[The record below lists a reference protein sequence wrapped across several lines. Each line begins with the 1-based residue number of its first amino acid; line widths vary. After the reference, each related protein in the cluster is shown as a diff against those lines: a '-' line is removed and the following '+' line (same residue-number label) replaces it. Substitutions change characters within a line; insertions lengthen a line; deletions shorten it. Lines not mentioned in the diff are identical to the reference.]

1 MIGLLITWYALKSIV
16 KLRLDNSMVCK
27 SLELFVLSFEIPI
40 TVWFERFWFKWF
52 HDLVWFKFQV
62 NGRCRILKTVKVTQF
77 RNLKYHK
84 KYGWM
89 MDLQNEFKPITNR
102 SQVMTL
108 NTLLALKM
116 RNDNKNDWIYK
127 YMEKET
133 I

>member
-1 MIGLLITWYALKSIV
+1 
-16 KLRLDNSMVCK
+16 
-27 SLELFVLSFEIPI
+27 
-40 TVWFERFWFKWF
+40 
-52 HDLVWFKFQV
+52 
-62 NGRCRILKTVKVTQF
+62 
-77 RNLKYHK
+77 
-84 KYGWM
+84 